1 VPDRRTIE
9 SREAAA
15 LAPYAIGSGLT
26 QGRAHP
32 EQEHPLRTAY
42 QRDRDRIIHS
52 TAFRRLEYKTQVFL
66 THEGDHYRTRLT
78 HTLEVTQIARTLAR
92 ALGLNEDL
100 AEAVALGH
108 DLGHTPFGHAGEAA
122 LNEYLAAEGGFEHN
136 RHGLRVVDVL
146 EHPYPEFRGLNLT
159 YEVRE
164 SIAKHATIHDRP
176 QALDEFAGPYPPL
189 EGQVVEAA
197 DRIAYDSHDLDDALA
212 MGLLGAEELLEL
224 DLWQQAEADFSKAVA
239 DLTLDQKVRR
249 VIKLQIEMMVRD
261 ALGTAR
267 TAIAQCGAASP
278 DDARNAP
285 DRLVRFSD
293 DLEPKIRQVEAFLED
308 RVYRN
313 HRVVRM
319 TTKAQRFLQRL
330 LGIYES
336 DIRQLPPTYQAY
348 AGEFGAK
355 RAIADYVAGM
365 TDRFAMDEY
374 RKLFE
379 PFERL

>member
-1 VPDRRTIE
+1 MFDRKTTE

-15 LAPYAIGSGLT
+15 LAPYAVGSGRT

-32 EQEHPLRTAY
+32 EPEHPLRTAY

-122 LNEYLAAEGGFEHN
+122 LDEFLADEGGFEHN
-136 RHGLRVVDVL
+136 RHGLRVIDLL
-146 EHPYPEFRGLNLT
+146 EHPYPDFRGLNLT

-164 SIAKHATIHDRP
+164 SIAKHCTVHDRP
-176 QALDEFAGPYPPL
+176 QALDEFPGAHPPL

-212 MGLLGAEELLEL
+212 MGLLRAEELLDL
-224 DLWQQAEADFSKAVA
+224 DLWRQAAADFSGAVA

-249 VIKLQIEMMVRD
+249 VVKLQIDMMVRD
-261 ALGTAR
+261 VLGTADAAVR
-267 TAIAQCGAASP
+267 QCGAASV
-278 DDARNAP
+278 DDVRSAP
-285 DRLVRFSD
+285 ERLVRFST
-293 DLEPKIRQVEAFLED
+293 DLEPKIRQVEAFLKG
-308 RVYRN
+308 RVYDN
-313 HRVVRM
+313 HRVTRM
-319 TTKAQRFLQRL
+319 TTKAQRFLRRL

-336 DIRQLPPTYQAY
+336 DLRQLPPTYQAY
-348 AGEFGAK
+348 AEEFGAR

-379 PFERL
+379 PFEQL